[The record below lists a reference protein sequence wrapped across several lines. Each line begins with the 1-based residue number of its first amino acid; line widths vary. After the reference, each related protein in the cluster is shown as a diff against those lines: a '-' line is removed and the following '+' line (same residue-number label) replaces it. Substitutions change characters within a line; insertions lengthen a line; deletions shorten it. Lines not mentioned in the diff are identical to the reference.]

1 MPPLIQSG
9 ATVKAGGSGPRRA
22 LGLFGDVQRGEQRH
36 ALEYSIRRSGGAG
49 HGYRRHAGKYMITAG
64 VHAGMLNRLAI
75 IVLLIVR
82 GVFMRLR
89 CGAMMMLMM
98 TGYYLRDVS

>member
-1 MPPLIQSG
+1 
-9 ATVKAGGSGPRRA
+9 
-22 LGLFGDVQRGEQRH
+22 
-36 ALEYSIRRSGGAG
+36 
-49 HGYRRHAGKYMITAG
+49 
-64 VHAGMLNRLAI
+64 MLNRLAI